1 MDNFFRGVPKPI
13 IAIVVI
19 LGVIIF
25 LHFAQ
30 PPKTICDSQ
39 ISLFQESFNG
49 ILFPVRVKK
58 ITQTPM
64 IKRTKEVCI
73 QGNSSGSCY
82 EYFMLL
88 KKIAMQLKNTSSE
101 CVVPFYEIPE
111 VASAINEGIVLMA
124 LKAWGE
130 KPPESYLARGGW
142 MQETEMAV
150 FCHLKDAFI
159 RGHGGSVNEEES
171 QAAWEEL
178 KNSVFARYP
187 YSPNKLANSE
197 KGLIEAAPRAI
208 SKMSSDDIYKLS
220 LFSIQ
225 CAKYR

>member
-1 MDNFFRGVPKPI
+1 MDNLFKNVPKPI
-13 IAIVVI
+13 IAVVVI
-19 LGVIIF
+19 LGVIF
-25 LHFAQ
+25 FAHFAQ

-64 IKRTKEVCI
+64 IKRTKEICI

-88 KKIAMQLKNTSSE
+88 KKIALQLKNTSNE
-101 CVVPFYEIPE
+101 CIQQFYEVPE
-111 VASAINEGIVLMA
+111 VTSAITEGIVIMA

-142 MQETEMAV
+142 MQETELAV
-150 FCHLKDAFI
+150 FCHLKDAFL
-159 RGHGGSVNEEES
+159 RGHGGSAKEEES

-178 KNSVFARYP
+178 KASVFARYP
-187 YSPNKLANSE
+187 YEPSKLSDSE
-197 KGLIEAAPRAI
+197 KGIIDDAPKAI
-208 SKMSSDDIYKLS
+208 SKMSADEIYKLS
-220 LFSIQ
+220 LFSVQ
-225 CAKYR
+225 CSRYR